1 MLPSTMFLWP
11 SAYQSALNLK
21 PTLELHIE
29 TYIGVLDL
37 SSTFVYNVTANRVSI
52 WSSFE
57 HEAHVGCSAMFDPI
71 LCLCLK
77 LFVIMGFF
85 FCRLLGFW
93 ILYIR
98 IFLLCKRCINW
109 NRRGGAFGSYE
120 SAENFPRLP
129 IGPFFLY
136 RNGKMQA
143 SENGEQ
149 RASPAPVPRHLFG
162 PHSKRLPRP
171 RSPLGRWA
179 YQCVRLQ
186 EMKSTAA

>member
-1 MLPSTMFLWP
+1 MKLMWVVQPCSIPSSVSVSNYLLLW
-11 SAYQSALNLK
+11 
-21 PTLELHIE
+21 
-29 TYIGVLDL
+29 V
-37 SSTFVYNVTANRVSI
+37 
-52 WSSFE
+52 
-57 HEAHVGCSAMFDPI
+57 
-71 LCLCLK
+71 
-77 LFVIMGFF
+77 FF

-109 NRRGGAFGSYE
+109 NRRGGGAFGSYE

>member
-1 MLPSTMFLWP
+1 MF
-11 SAYQSALNLK
+11 
-21 PTLELHIE
+21 
-29 TYIGVLDL
+29 G
-37 SSTFVYNVTANRVSI
+37 
-52 WSSFE
+52 
-57 HEAHVGCSAMFDPI
+57 PI

-77 LFVIMGFF
+77 LYVIMGFGF
-85 FCRLLGFW
+85 SVGCLGFE
-93 ILYIR
+93 
-98 IFLLCKRCINW
+98 FCIYVFFAMQTMYKLEQE
-109 NRRGGAFGSYE
+109 GAFGSYE

-129 IGPFFLY
+129 IGPFFY

-179 YQCVRLQ
+179 YQCVGLQ